1 LKIELDLSR
10 IEAIARDAQFITA
23 QAIHSQSLDVIR
35 RPGAFPDYPPEDRD
49 IVLTGLLRDM
59 TRPPVRQ
66 SPETVAIETDAP
78 YAIYV
83 YLGYGTTT
91 GGEVPPRPWFHKAAE
106 EIGVEETFADSFR
119 GLL

>member
-35 RPGAFPDYPPEDRD
+35 RPGAFPDYPPTDRD
-49 IVLTGLLRDM
+49 IVDTGLLRDS

-66 SPETVAIETDAP
+66 SPETVVIETATP

-91 GGEVPPRPWFHKAAE
+91 GGEVPPRPWFQKAAE